1 MAFGDPDAESS
12 ADANAADMGEAEGN
26 PHGGFG
32 DSASDDESSADD
44 SIGRTGN
51 ESDLEGP
58 DYSGWDD
65 AQSAQTQSE
74 RDHANE
80 FSGLRSFSAPAPPA
94 ISTSNVPARTARDI
108 DPRSTT
114 PAVGFGPTQAQKD
127 AGFRGFS
134 IAEEV
139 QKDWDA
145 MKARHAKT
153 MTKDFGPFSYKD
165 SVVSKHEKEK
175 DVQAFM
181 DKHGKNL
188 QAMSTRHSQL
198 QAHRN
203 SATPKG
209 DDSIMGFSKSTI
221 GRALMGL
228 VSPLGGIAM
237 GLLQN
242 FDQYDPHPIETELE
256 QMQKDLGMIQ
266 PEQDEMEVPIYRQR
280 TLCNL
285 KPGMQWNEG
294 TGTCIASSSDEA
306 NPIDT
311 NAAA

>member
-1 MAFGDPDAESS
+1 V
-12 ADANAADMGEAEGN
+12 
-26 PHGGFG
+26 
-32 DSASDDESSADD
+32 
-44 SIGRTGN
+44 
-51 ESDLEGP
+51 SDLGGV

-65 AQSAQTQSE
+65 AQSAQTQT
-74 RDHANE
+74 DDAAHANE
-80 FSGLRSFSAPAPPA
+80 FAGIASPAPAPAQATSQVDTFDAFNSPA
-94 ISTSNVPARTARDI
+94 PASTSNVPARTARDI

>member
-1 MAFGDPDAESS
+1 MNADDG
-12 ADANAADMGEAEGN
+12 ADADTEGYGDDMGSEDSTEGDVGPGGAGYGDDQEEGN
-26 PHGGFG
+26 TT
-32 DSASDDESSADD
+32 DSV
-44 SIGRTGN
+44 
-51 ESDLEGP
+51 
-58 DYSGWDD
+58 DYSGWDI
-65 AQSAQTQSE
+65 
-74 RDHANE
+74 
-80 FSGLRSFSAPAPPA
+80 A
-94 ISTSNVPARTARDI
+94 ISTDIEPAPAQATSEVDTFDAFNSPAPVSSSNVPARTARDI

-145 MKARHAKT
+145 MKARHSKT
-153 MTKDFGPFSYKD
+153 TTKDFLGFSYKD
-165 SVVSKHEKEK
+165 PVVSKHEKEK

-188 QAMSTRHSQL
+188 KDMSTRHSQL

-203 SATPKG
+203 SATPK
-209 DDSIMGFSKSTI
+209 DDNSIMGFSQNNI

-228 VSPLGGIAM
+228 VNPLGGIVM
-237 GLLQN
+237 GLLQQ

-266 PEQDEMEVPIYRQR
+266 PEQDAMDVPIHRQR

-294 TGTCIASSSDEA
+294 TGTCIASSSDET

-311 NAAA
+311 NAIA